1 MNRMALGLEFLLTLV
16 MTLSLAAVCFVRG
29 GDNPPTPIE
38 LLAQADSQFDARNF
52 TAAIELYQRALAGAT
67 AISDTST
74 QLEAM
79 AQLARCHLTQNLFD
93 GAKEW
98 LQKAAA
104 IASKDFPVGY
114 ARYLGV
120 RGRLEWRE
128 GRNDKAREL
137 FIEMYD
143 LSDAHNLPARAID
156 ACRMMAIVGTPQ
168 EQIDWGRRGIA
179 AAEQSGLLDNLAS
192 LWNNLAA
199 SYGDQGDYVSA
210 CDAFLK
216 AREYHWRFGNE
227 IGKLYA
233 DYQVGWALR
242 MKGDLDQALTWLR
255 PSLAWAERLGN
266 DDVQAQACED
276 LGEIAFAR
284 GDVRTA
290 VTYLRRSVEHFVRA
304 GYRDHSPE
312 KVAEI
317 ERRIQEAEQRQE

>member
-1 MNRMALGLEFLLTLV
+1 MNCMAPGLEFLLSV
-16 MTLSLAAVCFVRG
+16 AVALSLAAVCFVRG
-29 GDNPPTPIE
+29 DDMPATPTE
-38 LLAQADSQFDARNF
+38 LITQADNQFDARNF
-52 TAAIELYQRALAGAT
+52 PTAIDLYQRALAGAT
-67 AISDTST
+67 AMSDTST

-98 LQKAAA
+98 LEKAAA
-104 IASKDFPVGY
+104 IASKDYPAGY

-128 GRNDKAREL
+128 GRNDNAREL
-137 FIEMYD
+137 FMQMYD
-143 LSDAHNLPARAID
+143 LSNAQNLPARAID

-179 AAEQSGLLDNLAS
+179 AAEQSGLLENLAS

-199 SYGDQGDYVSA
+199 SYGDQGDYVNA

-266 DDVQAQACED
+266 DDVEAQACED

-284 GDVRTA
+284 SDFRCA
-290 VTYLRRSVEHFVRA
+290 AAYLKRALEHFVKA
-304 GYRDHSPE
+304 GYPDHSPE
-312 KVAEI
+312 KVAALEKRI
-317 ERRIQEAEQRQE
+317 TEAERRQE

>member
-1 MNRMALGLEFLLTLV
+1 MSCMALGLEFLLSVAV
-16 MTLSLAAVCFVRG
+16 MLSLAAVCFVRG
-29 GDNPPTPIE
+29 DDMPPTPTE
-38 LLAQADSQFDARNF
+38 LMTQADNQFDARNF
-52 TAAIELYQRALAGAT
+52 TAAIDLYQRALAGAT
-67 AISDTST
+67 AMSDTST

-79 AQLARCHLTQNLFD
+79 AQLARCHLTRNLFD

-98 LQKAAA
+98 LEKAAA
-104 IASKDFPVGY
+104 IASKDHPAGY

-128 GRNDKAREL
+128 GRNDNAREL
-137 FIEMYD
+137 FMQMYD
-143 LSDAHNLPARAID
+143 LSNAQNLPARAID

-179 AAEQSGLLDNLAS
+179 AAEQSGLLENLAS

-199 SYGDQGDYVSA
+199 SYGDQGDYVNA

-266 DDVQAQACED
+266 DDVEAQACED

-284 GDVRTA
+284 SDFRSA
-290 VTYLRRSVEHFVRA
+290 AAYLKRALEHFVKA

-312 KVAEI
+312 KVAALEKRI
-317 ERRIQEAEQRQE
+317 TEAERRQE

>member
-1 MNRMALGLEFLLTLV
+1 MSCMALGLEFVLSLAV
-16 MTLSLAAVCFVRG
+16 TLSLAAVCFVRG
-29 GDNPPTPIE
+29 DDMPPTPTE
-38 LLAQADSQFDARNF
+38 LMAQADNQFDARNF
-52 TAAIELYQRALAGAT
+52 PAAIDLYQQALEGAT
-67 AISDTST
+67 TISDTST

-93 GAKEW
+93 DAKEW
-98 LQKAAA
+98 LRKAEGF
-104 IASKDFPVGY
+104 ASKNYPAGY

-128 GRNDKAREL
+128 GRNDNAREL
-137 FIEMYD
+137 FMQMYD
-143 LSDAHNLPARAID
+143 LSSAQNLPARAID

-179 AAEQSGLLDNLAS
+179 AAEQAGLLDNLAS

-199 SYGDQGDYVSA
+199 SHGDQGDYVSA

-227 IGKLYA
+227 VGKLYA

-242 MKGDLDQALTWLR
+242 MKGDFDQALTWLR

-276 LGEIAFAR
+276 LGEIAF
-284 GDVRTA
+284 VRSDFHSA
-290 VTYLRRSVEHFVRA
+290 ATYRKRALEHFLKA

-312 KVAEI
+312 KVAALEK
-317 ERRIQEAEQRQE
+317 RINEAEQRQE